1 VDRKMEDIESK
12 LEGVIKRLEQLEA
25 TNKEQQLTITK
36 LTRELDEIEQIKNNL
51 ENRLDKEIV
60 VTKMNPWKS
69 KYSFEIK

>member
-1 VDRKMEDIESK
+1 MEDIESK
-12 LEGVIKRLEQLEA
+12 LEGVIKRLEQLEV